1 MRRTTVGL
9 FESAGPGNLILL
21 QFASTTDFALECPV
35 PGGQDIANKTQVE
48 NTARGCGAAN
58 KNQS

>member
-21 QFASTTDFALECPV
+21 QFASTTDFALDCPV
-35 PGGQDIANKTQVE
+35 PGGKDIANKTQVW
-48 NTARGCGAAN
+48 
-58 KNQS
+58 